1 MWATT
6 IAAARSQKL
15 PARTAITVSSRGSA
29 GKCSTVPV
37 PSTKVEYWL
46 ALTECCRKTQSEIPK
61 FPYIGGVYAVGGYNS
76 PNCGS
81 CWSVSYGGKTIHV
94 LAIDSASRGL
104 NIGLRAMNDLTN
116 NRAVE
121 LGRVEAN
128 VQPVNPSACG
138 L

>member
-1 MWATT
+1 MQLSKV
-6 IAAARSQKL
+6 ISIFSLAAASS
-15 PARTAITVSSRGSA
+15 AVSVSYDVGYDDSSRSL
-29 GKCSTVPV
+29 
-37 PSTKVEYWL
+37 TKVACSDGDNGLITRFGW
-46 ALTECCRKTQSEIPK
+46 KTQGEIPK
-61 FPYIGGVYAVGGYNS
+61 FPYIGGGYAVGGYNS